1 MRMHRILTI
10 AKRDYIATVR
20 TKAFLFGL
28 VIAPILFGGGSIG
41 MSFLNSKPDLKDLHV
56 AILDHTGVVAD
67 ALVSAAREKNER
79 ELIDK
84 KTHQQIAPRYIFEV
98 IAPAAGSASNA
109 KDQLLTLSNRV
120 RGKQLVAFLEIGRD
134 ALRPPKPADN
144 SARSTN
150 DQGISES
157 SDPDARV
164 SYYSNAGGID
174 EMRNWLNGPIN
185 DGVRLARLVQLGID
199 IHRNK
204 GLSASVPIEGLSLV
218 ERDEKTGE
226 VNAAR
231 KRSEAEGFFVPFAV
245 AMILF
250 MIVMVGSAPMLQ
262 NVTQDKSQRI
272 VETLLGAVTPFELMT
287 GKVLG
292 SVGASVTSS
301 LLYVIG
307 GALALNALGLAGLLP
322 LTIVPWFYA
331 YLLAD
336 VVMLCAFAAAL
347 GACCS
352 TPQDAQNL
360 AIVLVMPNMVPIF
373 MLVAV
378 LRQPNG
384 MLTTVMSLIPPFSPI
399 LMLVRQSVPDGV
411 PAWQP
416 WVGLVGVL
424 TFAAATVWVASRIFR
439 VAILMQGKP
448 PQLAQ
453 IVRWAMKG

>member
-10 AKRDYIATVR
+10 AKRDYVATVR
-20 TKAFLFGL
+20 TKAFVFGL
-28 VIAPILFGGGSIG
+28 VVAPILFGGGSIG
-41 MSFLNSKPDLKDLHV
+41 MSFFTGKPDLTERRI
-56 AILDHTGVVAD
+56 AIIDHTGVVAD

-79 ELIDK
+79 ELFDK
-84 KTHQQIAPRYIFEV
+84 KTHQQIAPRYVFEM
-98 IAPAAGSASNA
+98 IAPATTSA
-109 KDQLLTLSNRV
+109 KDQLLTLSNHV
-120 RGKQLVAFLEIGRD
+120 RGKQLVAFLEIGKD
-134 ALRPPKPADN
+134 ALRAPKPADD
-144 SARSTN
+144 ST
-150 DQGISES
+150 QATSETT
-157 SDPDARV
+157 DPDARV
-164 SYYSNAGGID
+164 AYYSNAGGID
-174 EMRNWLNGPIN
+174 ETRNWLSGPIN
-185 DGVRLARLVQLGID
+185 DGIRLARLVQLGID
-199 IHRNK
+199 INRNK
-204 GLSASVPIEGLSLV
+204 GISASVPIEGLSLV

-231 KRSEAEGFFVPFAV
+231 KRSETEGFFVPFAV
-245 AMILF
+245 ALILA
-250 MIVMVGSAPMLQ
+250 MIVMTGTAPMLQ

-301 LLYVIG
+301 MLYVIG
-307 GALALNALGLAGLLP
+307 GALAVHALGLAGLLP
-322 LTIVPWFYA
+322 LTIIPWFYA

-336 VVMLCAFAAAL
+336 MIMLCAFAAAL

-360 AIVLVMPNMVPIF
+360 AIVLLMPCMIPLF

-384 MLTTVMSLIPPFSPI
+384 MLATVMSLFPPFTPI
-399 LMLVRQSVPDGV
+399 LMLLRQAVPNGV

-416 WVGLVGVL
+416 WAGLLGVL
-424 TFAAATVWVASRIFR
+424 AFAAGTVWVASRIFR

-448 PQLAQ
+448 PRLAE